1 MVSILDFIDEQN
13 SKKSY
18 VADKNEAWEYFVKQK
33 TAIDSISMTPGY
45 KEIVEYWRREVVASQ
60 ERLRTM
66 KSEDIK
72 AVQAELNLSR
82 RFLEFLENIL
92 SANIDL
98 SS

>member
-1 MVSILDFIDEQN
+1 
-13 SKKSY
+13 
-18 VADKNEAWEYFVKQK
+18 VADKNEAWDYFVQQK
-33 TAIDSISMTPGY
+33 SAIDSISLTPWY
-45 KEIVEYWRREVVASQ
+45 KEIVEYWRREVEASQ

-72 AVQAELNLSR
+72 AVQAELNLAK
-82 RFLEFLENIL
+82 RFLAFLENIL